1 MALLFLLLKMESAK
15 VLQFLFF
22 SRISINKK
30 AQFSTKRTQKMLFR
44 KKKRLDCLILVLKP
58 DLE

>member
-22 SRISINKK
+22 WRISINKK
-30 AQFSTKRTQKMLFR
+30 VEFSTKTTQKMLFP